1 MGFDTHNAHFHVRHT
16 LQRLCTL
23 SLRGGAFVFI
33 FASTS
38 ATIHRPFSVCKGCAG
53 LINIAHSGILC
64 DHVPDFNID
73 FGFLIP
79 YALFPKPCP
88 SPTFITRRISQNCQL
103 PTHKLTGLFGN
114 YMSLACSLRLT
125 HFSQSPLLIFEQ
137 F

>member
-1 MGFDTHNAHFHVRHT
+1 MCINALYHSVTIHT
-16 LQRLCTL
+16 LYRFTL
-23 SLRGGAFVFI
+23 RFRYCVVHGETGRIRHSCLYIPR
-33 FASTS
+33 
-38 ATIHRPFSVCKGCAG
+38 SVAVV
-53 LINIAHSGILC
+53 INIAHLGILC
-64 DHVPDFNID
+64 DHVPNFNID

-114 YMSLACSLRLT
+114 YMGLACSLRLT

>member
-23 SLRGGAFVFI
+23 SRRGGAFVFI

-53 LINIAHSGILC
+53 LINIVHSGILC

-88 SPTFITRRISQNCQL
+88 SPAFITRRISQISSANFL
-103 PTHKLTGLFGN
+103 
-114 YMSLACSLRLT
+114 SSA
-125 HFSQSPLLIFEQ
+125 PLLLVHMVHELKTSNRYAKTGFL
-137 F
+137 FCT